1 MTMGQGSHLP
11 TATDTITG
19 PTPEINGAMAAAVAT
34 VTGTKM
40 VTEPTVA
47 PGASIPATDI
57 IVSSFW

>member
-1 MTMGQGSHLP
+1 
-11 TATDTITG
+11 
-19 PTPEINGAMAAAVAT
+19 VAT